1 MNWTGDVGFNYLNEP
16 AMDKRLPHFVKTLAA
31 LVPDCRP
38 TLYTNGDYLNPDYV
52 KTLIASGIKS
62 IIVTR
67 HPPANANWD
76 AKMARLTESFP
87 VFVSVRTIDGEPWL
101 TTWAGQIKLPFRLRP
116 YTHGCDVVTS
126 TITILADGR
135 VLMCCCDSKQENVV
149 GSIKDNTVLEIW
161 RSDLFKAL
169 RKQARS
175 GKPTNKTCV
184 ACYASRE
191 E

>member
-1 MNWTGDVGFNYLNEP
+1 MKWTGDVGFNYLNEP
-16 AMDKRLPHFVKTLAA
+16 AMDKKLPYFVKA
-31 LVPDCRP
+31 LNVVVPNCRP
-38 TLYTNGDYLNPDYV
+38 VLYTNGDYLTPQYV
-52 KTLIASGIKS
+52 EKLITCGVKS
-62 IIVTR
+62 IVITR
-67 HPPANANWD
+67 HPPTNKNWD
-76 AKMARLTESFP
+76 IKMSIVWEAFP
-87 VFVSVRTIDGEPWL
+87 KVVYVREIDGEPWL
-101 TTWAGQIKLPFRLRP
+101 TTWAGQISLPFKLRP

-126 TITILADGR
+126 TVTILADGR

-149 GSIKDNTVLEIW
+149 GNIKDNTILEIW

-175 GKPTNKTCV
+175 GKPTNLTCV